1 MFLSL
6 ILRHKFTP
14 NFLRNTIQYCVVGL
28 SYKNA
33 DLSTRGNFSLDKFQ
47 TEQLLAQA
55 KADGLNELMVIS
67 TCNRTELMGI
77 VDDPQILIDYLCA
90 FSGGDRSLFLEIG
103 FVLTDRDAI
112 NHVFRVGCGLE
123 SQIVG
128 DFEIIGQLKKTF
140 FNSKKQQMVNGFS
153 ERLVNAVIQSSKRI
167 KTETLLSSGATSVSF
182 ASVHYILEHV
192 KAVSQKNIL
201 LFGTGKIG
209 RNTCENLIKHTQNDH
224 IVLVNRSE
232 ESAQRVAGKFN
243 LVVKPISGLKT
254 EIAHSDILIVATGAH
269 DITVD
274 TSMVSRDKPLLI
286 LDLSVPSN
294 VDPKLNDLENITL
307 VNLDELSQLTND
319 TLKKR
324 EQFIPKA
331 NAILNEVESEF
342 LKWVD
347 QRKFAPTLKA
357 LKQKLLNGQQMEQ
370 GEVPEFSQIV
380 YRLTGKVASY
390 LKENP
395 SKADQTMELLQYVYQ
410 LDSEL
415 DV

>member
-1 MFLSL
+1 M
-6 ILRHKFTP
+6 
-14 NFLRNTIQYCVVGL
+14 RNNIQYYVVGL

-33 DLSTRGNFSLDKFQ
+33 DLSTRGSFNLNKVQADR
-47 TEQLLAQA
+47 LLAQA
-55 KADGLNELMVIS
+55 KSDGLDELMVIS

-77 VDDPQILIDYLCA
+77 ADDPKVLIDYLCA
-90 FSGGDRSLFLEIG
+90 FSGGDASFFMEKG
-103 FVLTDRDAI
+103 YVLSGRNAL

-128 DFEIIGQLKKTF
+128 DFEIIGQLKKSF
-140 FNSKKQQMVNGFS
+140 FNSKKYNMANGFS

-167 KTETLLSSGATSVSF
+167 KTETDLSSGATSVSF
-182 ASVHYILEHV
+182 ASVHYILENV
-192 KAVSQKNIL
+192 KEVPQKNIL

-209 RNTCENLIKHTQNDH
+209 RNTCENLIKHTQNDQ

-243 LVVKPISGLKT
+243 LVVKNINQLKA
-254 EIAHSDILIVATGAH
+254 EIAHSDIMIVATGSQ
-269 DITVD
+269 DITVNA
-274 TSMVSRDKPLLI
+274 SMVPKDKPLLI

-294 VDPKLNDLENITL
+294 VDSELNDLENVTL

-331 NAILNEVESEF
+331 NEILTQVETEF
-342 LKWVD
+342 LEWISH
-347 QRKFAPTLKA
+347 RKFAPTLKA
-357 LKQKLLNGQQMEQ
+357 LKQKLLNGQQKEQ
-370 GEVPEFSQIV
+370 GEVQEFSQIV
-380 YRLTGKVASY
+380 YRLTGKVANY

-395 SKADQTMELLQYVYQ
+395 SKADQTMALLQDVYQ

>member
-1 MFLSL
+1 M
-6 ILRHKFTP
+6 
-14 NFLRNTIQYCVVGL
+14 RNTIHYYVVGL

-33 DLSTRGNFSLDKFQ
+33 DLSTRGNFSLNKVQ
-47 TEQLLAQA
+47 AERLLAQA
-55 KADGLNELMVIS
+55 KSDGLKELMVIS

-77 VDDPQILIDYLCA
+77 ADEPKVLIDYLCA
-90 FSGGDRSLFLEIG
+90 FSGGDPSLFMEKG
-103 FVLTDRDAI
+103 YVLSGRSALH
-112 NHVFRVGCGLE
+112 HVFRVGCGLE

-128 DFEIIGQLKKTF
+128 DFEIIGQLKKSF
-140 FNSKKQQMVNGFS
+140 FNSKKYNMVNGFS

-167 KTETLLSSGATSVSF
+167 KTETDLSSGATSVSF
-182 ASVHYILEHV
+182 ASVHYILENV
-192 KAVSQKNIL
+192 KEVSQKNII

-209 RNTCENLIKHTQNDH
+209 RNTCENLIKHTQNDQ

-243 LVVKPISGLKT
+243 LVVKNINGLKN
-254 EIAHSDILIVATGAH
+254 EIANSDIMIVATGSQ
-269 DITVD
+269 DITVNA
-274 TSMVSRDKPLLI
+274 SMIPKDKPLLI

-294 VDPKLNDLENITL
+294 VDPELKDLENVTL
-307 VNLDELSQLTND
+307 VNLDELSQLTNE

-331 NAILNEVESEF
+331 HEILTQVETEF
-342 LKWVD
+342 LEWMSH
-347 QRKFAPTLKA
+347 RKFAPTLKA
-357 LKQKLLNGQQMEQ
+357 LKQKLLNGQQKEQ
-370 GEVPEFSQIV
+370 GEEQEFSQIV
-380 YRLTGKVASY
+380 YRLTGKVANY

-395 SKADQTMELLQYVYQ
+395 SKADQTMALLQDVYQ

>member
-1 MFLSL
+1 
-6 ILRHKFTP
+6 
-14 NFLRNTIQYCVVGL
+14 LRNTIQYCVVGL

>member
-1 MFLSL
+1 
-6 ILRHKFTP
+6 
-14 NFLRNTIQYCVVGL
+14 
-28 SYKNA
+28 
-33 DLSTRGNFSLDKFQ
+33 
-47 TEQLLAQA
+47 
-55 KADGLNELMVIS
+55 
-67 TCNRTELMGI
+67 
-77 VDDPQILIDYLCA
+77 
-90 FSGGDRSLFLEIG
+90 
-103 FVLTDRDAI
+103 
-112 NHVFRVGCGLE
+112 
-123 SQIVG
+123 
-128 DFEIIGQLKKTF
+128 
-140 FNSKKQQMVNGFS
+140 
-153 ERLVNAVIQSSKRI
+153 
-167 KTETLLSSGATSVSF
+167 
-182 ASVHYILEHV
+182 
-192 KAVSQKNIL
+192 
-201 LFGTGKIG
+201 
-209 RNTCENLIKHTQNDH
+209 
-224 IVLVNRSE
+224 
-232 ESAQRVAGKFN
+232 
-243 LVVKPISGLKT
+243 
-254 EIAHSDILIVATGAH
+254 
-269 DITVD
+269 
-274 TSMVSRDKPLLI
+274 
-286 LDLSVPSN
+286 LSVPSN